1 MWFYAKMEELVEII
15 RKKSSPMDP
24 SPTGVSPQLNP
35 LGSIKAVIFDV
46 YGTLFASGCGDIS
59 LISNQN
65 QNPAIWESL
74 EECDFKIKNRD
85 CEPWAIFLKAINET
99 KEELK
104 HFGTDF
110 PEVDIRE
117 IWSEVLMDL
126 FSIEAIEGN
135 WDAVTL
141 AKLAVCFECRVN
153 PIWTMPHAKKVINT
167 IFEKKLPMG
176 IVSNAQFFTPLLF
189 DVFFSES
196 YLTCGFSENIC
207 VWSYEKRM
215 VKPSLALF
223 KPLCKDLKN
232 RGIATQETVFVGND
246 MLNDIWAANQLGLK
260 TVLFAGDQRSLRW
273 RKRDAR
279 CQSIAPNAVITDLRQ
294 LLEII

>member
-1 MWFYAKMEELVEII
+1 MKSLVEII
-15 RKKSSPMDP
+15 RDKSSPMEP
-24 SPTGVSPQLNP
+24 HQTGVSPQLNA
-35 LGSIKAVIFDV
+35 LGNIKAVIFDV

-74 EECDFKIKNRD
+74 EECGFKIKNRD
-85 CEPWAIFLKAINET
+85 GEPWSLFLKAIDET
-99 KEELK
+99 KKELK
-104 HFGTDF
+104 HFGTEF
-110 PEVDIRE
+110 PEIDIRE

-126 FSIEAIEGN
+126 FSMELIEGN
-135 WDAVTL
+135 WDAKTL
-141 AKLAVCFECRVN
+141 AKLAVCFECKVN
-153 PIWTMPHAKKVINT
+153 PIWTMPHAKKIIRS

-189 DVFFSES
+189 DAFLGDS
-196 YLTCGFSENIC
+196 YLNLGFSENIC

-223 KPLCKDLKN
+223 EPLRKDLKDK
-232 RGIATQETVFVGND
+232 GIAANEIVFVGND
-246 MLNDIWAANQLGLK
+246 MLNDIWAAKESGFK

-273 RKRDAR
+273 RKEDFR
-279 CQSIAPNAVITDLRQ
+279 CQSIKPDAVITDLEQ
-294 LLEII
+294 LLGII